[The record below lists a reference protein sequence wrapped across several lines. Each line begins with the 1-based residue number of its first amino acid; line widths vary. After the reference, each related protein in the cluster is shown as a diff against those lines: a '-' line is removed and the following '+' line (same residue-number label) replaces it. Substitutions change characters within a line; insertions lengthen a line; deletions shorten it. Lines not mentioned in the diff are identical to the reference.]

1 MERPEDFLGPGASF
15 CSSGLSLVYGFRGG
29 LSLAGSEVE
38 GEGGSGVAGDAS
50 SGLELCVR
58 DLVADISVGL
68 REQSE
73 DFLRSGALFCS
84 SSLGLIGSFW
94 AVLSLTGLEVE

>member
-38 GEGGSGVAGDAS
+38 GVRGGLSLAGSEVEGEGGSGVAG
-50 SGLELCVR
+50 
-58 DLVADISVGL
+58 
-68 REQSE
+68 
-73 DFLRSGALFCS
+73 
-84 SSLGLIGSFW
+84 W
-94 AVLSLTGLEVE
+94 

>member
-15 CSSGLSLVYGFRGG
+15 CSSGLSLVEGFRGG

-38 GEGGSGVAGDAS
+38 GEGGSGVASGDS
-50 SGLELCVR
+50 HGLELCVR
-58 DLVADISVGL
+58 DLVAEISVGL

-73 DFLRSGALFCS
+73 GFLRSGALFCS

-94 AVLSLTGLEVE
+94 